1 MLKQVICY
9 QTWPKIQNLLSSDHC
24 IWIMMNIMD
33 MFDLL
38 SSPMTV
44 CHASDLLLSWH
55 VFSHLR
61 LKKNHFFLTPVILLP
76 HCNHLACLSSALVV
90 PGKKKGTRKRLI
102 LKYQSNALTTTQNT
116 PSTTKHKIKTTEYN
130 RNWIVSL
137 LTTTHNTQQHFG
149 DGLCKCN
156 VRRL

>member
-9 QTWPKIQNLLSSDHC
+9 QTWAKIQNLLSSDHC
-24 IWIMMNIMD
+24 IWIMMKIMD

-44 CHASDLLLSWH
+44 CHASDLLLLSWH

-90 PGKKKGTRKRLI
+90 PGRKRKRKRLI
-102 LKYQSNALTTTQNT
+102 LKYQSNALTTTQNIL
-116 PSTTKHKIKTTEYN
+116 STTKHKIKTTEYN
-130 RNWIVSL
+130 RNWIVKSL
-137 LTTTHNTQQHFG
+137 DNHTQHTTAFWRWVVQ
-149 DGLCKCN
+149 
-156 VRRL
+156 V